1 LAKNLGEIAQI
12 YAKPVKFVFWV
23 GVQLCSPMEFAL
35 RLPRAAKHANK
46 ILTQA
51 GLTPLEHT
59 QCKHDKH

>member
-1 LAKNLGEIAQI
+1 
-12 YAKPVKFVFWV
+12 
-23 GVQLCSPMEFAL
+23 MEFAL